1 MSSFLIVLGAACC
14 LIGSIGVYRLN
25 GLLPKVHA
33 ASISSSL
40 GLPLMLIAAG
50 IHLGDLSAFLKAGSV
65 IVLLYLSAPVV
76 GHLLGLIGRDR
87 IKH

>member
-1 MSSFLIVLGAACC
+1 MSSFLLLLGATCC
-14 LIGSIGVYRLN
+14 LIGSVGVYRFK

-40 GLPLMLIAAG
+40 GLPLMLLGASL
-50 IHLGDLSAFLKAGSV
+50 HLGTVTAFFKAASI

-87 IKH
+87 IKN

>member
-1 MSSFLIVLGAACC
+1 MSSFLVLIGSVCC
-14 LIGSIGVYRLN
+14 LIGSIGVYRFK

-50 IHLGDLSAFLKAGSV
+50 IHLETYSALLKAASV

-76 GHLLGLIGRDR
+76 GHLLGLVGRDR
-87 IKH
+87 VK